1 MPPPLLDIDAN
12 PRQAGFRSTP
22 PSKIPSPP
30 KAQRDRRSP
39 FSAST
44 AGSPRYTAMSVS
56 SKTTVTPKTS
66 KIPRRSTP
74 TLVTPPSGNTKSRD
88 NSAQYQRLPSSNAM
102 QKSPATSSSL
112 NSVRTPRHC
121 FLSITA
127 DRVGTKEA
135 LPPVKPQQTS
145 TEPTICTSCELEE
158 SPKSSADASRR
169 RCWESYRR
177 GVAGPQ
183 TRKCL
188 PTQDQIANAAASS
201 HNTAAQYIRSCTISG
216 DFDLSNS
223 EPEAIT
229 YESEQREA
237 SSDKTSLSPGKR
249 RLQETCRCRR
259 TAHHKPRKSVC
270 KVVPYPLGG

>member
-1 MPPPLLDIDAN
+1 MFPFHASAGSLCQLVVCGKTLLLNALTANHSSALLLSCTWAVAPRNCQLFLFCVVFCPCEAHPIAPNAQCQCLCQDRLPPSLSPPPVTPRQHDAPGSRCCANNRCKHQPAPFNPCSLSRPQTSIHRTMPPPLLDIDAN

-74 TLVTPPSGNTKSRD
+74 TLVTPPSGNTKSR
-88 NSAQYQRLPSSNAM
+88 NSSAQYQRLPSSNAM
-102 QKSPATSSSL
+102 RKSPTTSSSL

-121 FLSITA
+121 FSNITA

-135 LPPVKPQQTS
+135 LPPVEPQ
-145 TEPTICTSCELEE
+145 
-158 SPKSSADASRR
+158 
-169 RCWESYRR
+169 
-177 GVAGPQ
+177 
-183 TRKCL
+183 
-188 PTQDQIANAAASS
+188 
-201 HNTAAQYIRSCTISG
+201 
-216 DFDLSNS
+216 
-223 EPEAIT
+223 
-229 YESEQREA
+229 
-237 SSDKTSLSPGKR
+237 
-249 RLQETCRCRR
+249 
-259 TAHHKPRKSVC
+259 
-270 KVVPYPLGG
+270 